1 MKRLSFFLLALS
13 IALSALAQQSLDI
26 LTISGRYGLPQS
38 YDDTYTQKATEA
50 GLFLGLTAPIVLS
63 EKTIIYNSLNYFY
76 FNVQGDSNIP
86 ENIANPI
93 NIHGIILR
101 TGLYQKFGNGQGLQL
116 LFAPRMMSDMTNSDG
131 KSFQFGGMAL
141 YEKVFSDQ
149 LTLSFGA
156 MYNQELFGPYLVPLV
171 NVNWVISSK
180 WSIAGMLPIYAKVN
194 YHVSDNLTVGFSHFG
209 LITSYALGDP
219 AYSGDYIERQ
229 SIDLSLFARQRLF
242 GNFFLEGRVGRS
254 FGRGYKQF
262 AGDQKVKFAIP
273 LVAFGDDRVEK
284 NSTFKDGIIFDLR
297 FVFNIPIPE

>member
-116 LFAPRMMSDMTNSDG
+116 LFAPRMMSDMNNIDG

>member
-1 MKRLSFFLLALS
+1 MLALS

-116 LFAPRMMSDMTNSDG
+116 LFAPRMMSDMNNIDG